1 MVVNDLLT
9 KGVQME
15 IVVIDGITQ
24 FENYSFLVTYTGR
37 DPMD

>member
-1 MVVNDLLT
+1 MVVNEHLV
-9 KGVQME
+9 KGVQVE

-24 FENYSFLVTYTGR
+24 FENYSFLVTFTGC